1 MRMLRTVV
9 TASVALLV
17 LFHAWLFGAQLVD
30 GELADA
36 GLLARWA
43 AAGLLTAAL
52 WGLRRRGVPL
62 FRGRRAIAIW
72 LLAAVLHGPA
82 ALDHLNSP
90 QVPVPD
96 VIVALAELGSILIAT
111 GLLAGALRRRFAQ
124 PVPARRR
131 VPPAAPVFAACLAA
145 SRAHLAPRPPP
156 RS

>member
-1 MRMLRTVV
+1 MLRKLVA
-9 TASVALLV
+9 ASVALLV

-30 GELADA
+30 GQLADA
-36 GLLARWA
+36 ALLARWA

-62 FRGRRAIAIW
+62 FRGRRAVAIW

-90 QVPVPD
+90 QFPVPD
-96 VIVALAELGSILIAT
+96 AIAALAEFGSILIAT
-111 GLLAGALRRRFAQ
+111 GLLAGALRRRFSM

-131 VPPAAPVFAACLAA
+131 LPPAAPVFRACLAA

-156 RS
+156 LS

>member
-1 MRMLRTVV
+1 MLRALVATSV
-9 TASVALLV
+9 TLLV

-30 GELADA
+30 GRLADA
-36 GLLARWA
+36 SVLARWA

-52 WGLRRRGVPL
+52 WGLRLRGVSL

-82 ALDHLNSP
+82 ALDQLNSP
-90 QVPVPD
+90 QLPVPD
-96 VIVALAELGSILIAT
+96 AIAALAELGSLLIAT

-124 PVPARRR
+124 PVPANRPVVTA
-131 VPPAAPVFAACLAA
+131 VPIFAACLAA

>member
-1 MRMLRTVV
+1 MLRKLVA
-9 TASVALLV
+9 ASVALLV

-30 GELADA
+30 GQLADA

-62 FRGRRAIAIW
+62 FRGRRAVAIW

-90 QVPVPD
+90 QFPVPD
-96 VIVALAELGSILIAT
+96 AIAALAEFGSILIAT
-111 GLLAGALRRRFAQ
+111 GLLAGALRRRFSM
-124 PVPARRR
+124 PVPAGRRL
-131 VPPAAPVFAACLAA
+131 PPAAPVFRACLAA
-145 SRAHLAPRPPP
+145 SRAQLAPRPPP

>member
-1 MRMLRTVV
+1 MLRKLVA
-9 TASVALLV
+9 ASVALLV

-30 GELADA
+30 GQLSDA

-43 AAGLLTAAL
+43 AAGLLLAAL
-52 WGLRRRGVPL
+52 WALRRRGVPL
-62 FRGRRAIAIW
+62 VRGRRAIAIW

-90 QVPVPD
+90 QLPVPD
-96 VIVALAELGSILIAT
+96 AIVALAELGSILIAT
-111 GLLAGALRRRFAQ
+111 GLLAGALRRRFAL
-124 PVPARRR
+124 PAFARRR
-131 VPPAAPVFAACLAA
+131 FAPAAPVFAACLAA